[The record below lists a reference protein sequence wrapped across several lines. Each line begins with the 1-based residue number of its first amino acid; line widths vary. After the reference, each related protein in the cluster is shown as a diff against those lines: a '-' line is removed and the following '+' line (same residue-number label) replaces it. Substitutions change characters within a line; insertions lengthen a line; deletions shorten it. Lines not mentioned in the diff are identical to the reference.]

1 MSEAAP
7 LAEARTHLARAEAA
21 PWSEAGRFHTDE
33 GLFLLEA
40 SAVPAAAQLGA
51 TYVLRM
57 LERLQ
62 SALAGDVPEPELKW
76 MLKLLQTLEASPF
89 GDAARLETV
98 RVMVAERLL
107 DRYFEGY
114 SKAER
119 EQAIRSILGQI

>member
-1 MSEAAP
+1 
-7 LAEARTHLARAEAA
+7 
-21 PWSEAGRFHTDE
+21 
-33 GLFLLEA
+33 
-40 SAVPAAAQLGA
+40 
-51 TYVLRM
+51 
-57 LERLQ
+57 
-62 SALAGDVPEPELKW
+62 

-119 EQAIRSILGQI
+119 EQAISSILGQI

>member
-1 MSEAAP
+1 MIYALPAHWVWAGNGWLAA
-7 LAEARTHLARAEAA
+7 RGMHD
-21 PWSEAGRFHTDE
+21 F
-33 GLFLLEA
+33 
-40 SAVPAAAQLGA
+40 
-51 TYVLRM
+51 
-57 LERLQ
+57 
-62 SALAGDVPEPELKW
+62 AGDGPEPELKW

-107 DRYFEGY
+107 DRYFAGY